1 MQRREPV
8 RIELKCPYSLIVVA
22 HLTRSL
28 MNGVP
33 RDAMLNDELLL
44 AVN

>member
-1 MQRREPV
+1 MQKREPV
-8 RIELKCPYSLIVVA
+8 GIELRCPYSLITVA
-22 HLTRSL
+22 HLMRSL

-33 RDAMLNDELLL
+33 RDAMRNEEPLL